1 MSSPAAAPP
10 AAADPNQLGRAS
22 ALTVISTAKRRGVL
36 PLRLL
41 FFVGRLVPALLNTL
55 KQLSFIHFA
64 RWTLMKKLPDREQP
78 FKHAQLFFESNFNGT
93 WNQYI
98 DAFSYVVPKH
108 IAAIWWSAYG
118 FPGPLPAEPF
128 KDYIASHE
136 YPAAHYYSAYPEAS
150 VTMILGALE
159 VRRDLDKLRRKAK
172 SMSPEAFDEAYRA
185 FLTDHQHHL

>member
-1 MSSPAAAPP
+1 MSSPATAPP
-10 AAADPNQLGRAS
+10 AITDPNELGRAS
-22 ALTVISTAKRRGVL
+22 ALTVVSTTKRRGLL

-55 KQLSFIHFA
+55 RQLSFIHFA
-64 RWTLMKKLPDREQP
+64 RWTLIKKLPDREQP
-78 FKHAQLFFESNFNGT
+78 LKHTQLFFESNFNGT

-136 YPAAHYYSAYPEAS
+136 HPAAHYYSAYPEAS

-159 VRRDLDKLRRKAK
+159 VRRDLDKLRRKAQ

-185 FLTDHQHHL
+185 FLRDHQNHI